1 MPLNRD
7 AIRYPAKRVLLQRTR
22 LAYVHL
28 RNLLTDAKRD
38 RAARVSGYVAV
49 WMPEELLVLYLEE
62 GEVVNATSSGDGV
75 RFAPVAISDAIGR
88 VPASAEYGSVCFHE
102 ATNEQLDLMF
112 ASQTGVP
119 LPWPRELTPTDTDA
133 LLAFLYGTMHD
144 GAIEIIADGSV
155 NYVAVAGGKP
165 ARGYFVDPRPGD
177 VVGHLRTVLDKR
189 VLATSPDVRLWGSSD
204 ALPAQASP
212 ALIQAYRELLGA
224 LSARLRESGKASAG
238 DITEGA
244 RRTLVGKHPMLDR
257 FSPAHPTLKDPV
269 TDAAAL
275 TKAIAAWVA
284 DILWAATPDG
294 VTPEDLLRDL
304 TASRRH
310 MFQSAGFYDALPWK
324 VLW

>member
-1 MPLNRD
+1 M
-7 AIRYPAKRVLLQRTR
+7 
-22 LAYVHL
+22 AYVHL

-38 RAARVSGYVAV
+38 RAARVSGYAAV

-62 GEVVNATSSGDGV
+62 GEVVNATSSDDGA
-75 RFAPVAISDAIGR
+75 RFVPVAISDAIGR

-112 ASQTGVP
+112 ASQTGTA
-119 LPWPRELTPTDTDA
+119 LPWPQELTPTDTDA
-133 LLAFLYGTMHD
+133 LLAFLYATMHD

-155 NYVAVAGGKP
+155 NYVAVAEGKP

-177 VVGHLRTVLDKR
+177 VVGHLRTVLDAR
-189 VLATSPDVRLWGSSD
+189 VLAAPPTVSLWGAPD

-212 ALIQAYRELLGA
+212 ALIQSYRELMGA
-224 LSARLRESGKASAG
+224 LSARLRESGKSAAAEV
-238 DITEGA
+238 TEGA
-244 RRTLVGKHPMLDR
+244 RRSLVAMHPMLDR

-269 TDAAAL
+269 TDAHAL

-284 DILWAATPDG
+284 DILWAAAPEG
-294 VTPEDLLRDL
+294 LTPEDLIRDL

-310 MFQSAGFYDALPWK
+310 MLQAAGFYDALPWK
-324 VLW
+324 VTW